1 MLAAVLTDSILRQQ
15 GAERTAWGNL
25 IHSRLEKKR
34 ITHRSCRFIRPV
46 IPLRDNTPHS
56 FLSFFSTSPSV
67 CTHLKCFLTGS
78 GNLIGLYC
86 FIFSPALEFRAHT
99 KEAKWVWDPKS
110 DKKRKILKKKE
121 RLIEKQWATRI
132 VDNPRKVFER
142 RINDRYLCSGS
153 LSFTKQTD
161 FGSRGTLTRLKLL
174 EQAAL
179 GNIFLFFLVLHRVG
193 KQQDP
198 PCKFHSR
205 D

>member
-1 MLAAVLTDSILRQQ
+1 MGKSDPQPAGEGADHASQLQIYPPSDTTARQ
-15 GAERTAWGNL
+15 
-25 IHSRLEKKR
+25 H
-34 ITHRSCRFIRPV
+34 P
-46 IPLRDNTPHS
+46 
-56 FLSFFSTSPSV
+56 SFFSLFFFHISLCLHSSEV
-67 CTHLKCFLTGS
+67 LSDWIWKFNWIVLLLFLAPHWNLEHTQRKQS
-78 GNLIGLYC
+78 GFGIRRV
-86 FIFSPALEFRAHT
+86 I
-99 KEAKWVWDPKS
+99 
-110 DKKRKILKKKE
+110 KKRKILKKKE